1 MDSREVYE
9 ASYNYQLELQRAIT
23 GPGVTIDFSKLDAKS
38 QGELRDQLNRFF
50 IRRRSEIYNNI
61 LSGVHNF

>member
-9 ASYNYQLELQRAIT
+9 ASYNYQLELQKAIT
-23 GPGVTIDFSKLDAKS
+23 GTGITIDFSKLDSKS

>member
-1 MDSREVYE
+1 MDSRDTYE
-9 ASYNYQLELQRAIT
+9 NSYNYQLDLQKGLT
-23 GPGVTIDFSKLDAKS
+23 GSAVTIDFEKLDEKS
-38 QGELRDQLNRFF
+38 KCELIDTLNRFF